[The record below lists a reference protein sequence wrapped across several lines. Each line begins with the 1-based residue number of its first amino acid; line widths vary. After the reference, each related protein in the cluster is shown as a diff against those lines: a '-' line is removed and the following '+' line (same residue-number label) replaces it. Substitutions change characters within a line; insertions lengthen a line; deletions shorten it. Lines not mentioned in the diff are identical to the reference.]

1 MRSSGEGELWQHSA
15 TELIRGYRAR
25 DFSPREVLEAL
36 AGRIAGL
43 DSQLGAFTELSL
55 ERARAEAD
63 AATEAY
69 GRRTPVER
77 LAGVPFAAKD
87 MFDTADVRTS
97 YGSSMFAHHVPA
109 RDAAAVASLRAAG
122 AILLGKTQTHE
133 FAWGLTSINALGT
146 SRNPWRRER
155 ISGGSSGGSAVAL
168 AAGLTPLALGSDTGG
183 SVRIPAGFC
192 GILGFKPTYG
202 RLDTEGLWPLAPS
215 LDHVG
220 LMARTPE
227 DVALLLDVL
236 GDRPER
242 ARARLGPPALDGVT
256 AIVCPE
262 LHAVTPSPEVELTY
276 RRTLARLERLGARIV
291 ERSFPA
297 APSILESFAVI
308 QPREAVQVHRDSGLF
323 PARLEG
329 YGDDV
334 RARLERGATVDGES
348 YVRASAQREL
358 LRAAFGR
365 LLAGDAVLLT
375 PISTVSPLLADPG
388 PGAQERDAAFRRAVL
403 PYTTP
408 QDLLG
413 LPAAVLRA
421 GFDALDV
428 PIGMQITGAPWREEA
443 VLRVVAALQ
452 RATPEV
458 QGRWPDVESSS

>member
-1 MRSSGEGELWQHSA
+1 M
-15 TELIRGYRAR
+15 
-25 DFSPREVLEAL
+25 
-36 AGRIAGL
+36 
-43 DSQLGAFTELSL
+43 
-55 ERARAEAD
+55 
-63 AATEAY
+63 
-69 GRRTPVER
+69 ER

-97 YGSSMFAHHVPA
+97 YGSSMFARHVPA

-297 APSILESFAVI
+297 APSILES
-308 QPREAVQVHRDSGLF
+308 
-323 PARLEG
+323 
-329 YGDDV
+329 
-334 RARLERGATVDGES
+334 

-421 GFDALDV
+421 GFDALGV